1 MAKKK
6 RKRESAMEDR
16 VCKQHSGL
24 VRAIDD
30 VKSDTDKQWTEINR
44 IMNRPPI
51 WCTVVIAVLSG
62 LLGSVLTY
70 AALVVRIT
78 EAAQAMN

>member
-1 MAKKK
+1 
-6 RKRESAMEDR
+6 MEDR

-24 VRAIDD
+24 MRAIDD
-30 VKSDTDKQWTEINR
+30 VSNDTEKQWVEINR
-44 IMNRPPI
+44 VMNRPPI

-70 AALVVRIT
+70 AALAVKIT
-78 EAAQAMN
+78 QATQAMN